1 MVLLAHTLLAH
12 TVLAHTLFVDPISL
26 VGWQRMLLLLPLCLA
41 ISVVYKTTKCDHV
54 REVPL
59 ASLVLW
65 VTIVIGMY
73 AVGIGLQLVYSLL
86 A

>member
-1 MVLLAHTLLAH
+1 MSLLLATIFLNPLE
-12 TVLAHTLFVDPISL
+12 LI
-26 VGWQRMLLLLPLCLA
+26 GWQRMIFLLPLCLA
-41 ISVVYKTTKCDHV
+41 ISIVYKTTKCSRV
-54 REVPL
+54 RDIPV

-73 AVGIGLQLVYSLL
+73 AVGVGLFVIYELL

>member
-1 MVLLAHTLLAH
+1 MNAVLSSLY
-12 TVLAHTLFVDPISL
+12 VDPVEL
-26 VGWQRMLLLLPLCLA
+26 EGWQRLLLLLPLCLA
-41 ISVVYKTTKCDHV
+41 IAIVYKTTKCD
-54 REVPL
+54 RLRDVPL

-73 AVGIGLQLVYSLL
+73 VVGVGLLVIYELM